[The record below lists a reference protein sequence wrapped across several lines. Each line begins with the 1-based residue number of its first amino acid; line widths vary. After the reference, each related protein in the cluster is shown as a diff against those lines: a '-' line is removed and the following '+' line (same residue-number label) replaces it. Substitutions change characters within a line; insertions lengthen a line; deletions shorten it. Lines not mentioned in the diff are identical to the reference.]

1 MVPIAQR
8 TPLSGARA
16 GAGKRRGETML
27 DKLEMFIALSTEEH
41 FGRAAERCG
50 VSQPSLS
57 GAIRQLEAELGVQ
70 LVWRGS
76 RYQGLT
82 PEGARALDW
91 ARRIVADART
101 LREEMRAAREGLSG
115 NLRLGVIPTALPMV
129 VRLTEPYLT
138 RHPNVRIR
146 ILSRNS
152 VEILQEI
159 ENLGLDAGITYLDNE
174 PLGRVS
180 TVPLYTERYRLL
192 MRFDHPLAARESL
205 SWRALDGLSL
215 CLLTPDMQNR
225 RIIARRLSDAGLDV
239 APKVESNSI
248 LSLIAHVTAG
258 RWASIVDEHTA
269 NLVAGD
275 RRLRAVMLRDGA
287 PGQQVGL
294 IAPWREPHTPVLAA
308 LLAEARRISEFE
320 DVRRPTVPLPPAG

>member
-1 MVPIAQR
+1 
-8 TPLSGARA
+8 
-16 GAGKRRGETML
+16 ML
-27 DKLEMFIALSTEEH
+27 DKLEMFIALATEEH
-41 FGRAAERCG
+41 FGRAAERSG

-57 GAIRQLEAELGVQ
+57 AAIRQLESELGVQ

-82 PEGARALDW
+82 PEGARVLDW

-101 LREEMRAAREGLSG
+101 LREEMRAARQGLSG

-129 VRLTEPYLT
+129 VRLTDPYLK

-152 VEILQEI
+152 VEILQEV
-159 ENLGLDAGITYLDNE
+159 ENLSLDAGITYLDNE

-180 TVPLYTERYRLL
+180 TVPLYSETYQLL
-192 MRFDHPLAARESL
+192 MRADDPLAG
-205 SWRALDGLSL
+205 RAALEWSELAGLPL

-225 RIIARRLSDAGLDV
+225 RIVNRMLAEAGVDA
-239 APKVESNSI
+239 APTVESNSI
-248 LSLIAHVTAG
+248 LALIAHVTAG
-258 RWASIVDEHTA
+258 PWVSIVNEHTGA
-269 NLVAGD
+269 LLEGD
-275 RRLRAVMLRDGA
+275 TRLRAVPLNGGRAGS
-287 PGQQVGL
+287 QVGL

-308 LLAEARRISEFE
+308 LLAEARRVS
-320 DVRRPTVPLPPAG
+320 DLPAASPGP